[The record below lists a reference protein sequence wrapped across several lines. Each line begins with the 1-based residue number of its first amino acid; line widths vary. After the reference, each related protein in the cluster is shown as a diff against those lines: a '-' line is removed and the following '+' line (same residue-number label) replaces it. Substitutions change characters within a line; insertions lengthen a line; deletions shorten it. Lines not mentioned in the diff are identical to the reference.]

1 MYLMRTKSRGNVEY
15 KVMEGNNKQTKKL
28 QYSGKAFNAHK
39 VFCCYKCLSLSNFTF
54 IDEQN

>member
-1 MYLMRTKSRGNVEY
+1 
-15 KVMEGNNKQTKKL
+15 MEGNNKRTKKL
-28 QYSGKAFNAHK
+28 QYRGKALNAHK

>member
-1 MYLMRTKSRGNVEY
+1 
-15 KVMEGNNKQTKKL
+15 MEGNNKQTKKL